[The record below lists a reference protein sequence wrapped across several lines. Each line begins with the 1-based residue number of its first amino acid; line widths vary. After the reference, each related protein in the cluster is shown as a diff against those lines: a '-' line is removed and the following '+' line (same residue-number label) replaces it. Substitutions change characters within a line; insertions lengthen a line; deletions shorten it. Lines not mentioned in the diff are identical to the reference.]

1 MSFDFDNY
9 CQENSDFN
17 DAMNG
22 MYKEETSS
30 IFEEI
35 NKDME
40 EFFNH
45 IDGIIHKDP
54 EEVDVITD
62 HLPEP
67 KCGMDELVEKFE
79 ALDYLVGSDAEEEAE
94 YWESKAEVHFGI

>member
-9 CQENSDFN
+9 CEENSDFN

-35 NKDME
+35 NNDME
-40 EFFNH
+40 EFFDH

-54 EEVDVITD
+54 DEVDVITD

-67 KCGMDELVEKFE
+67 KCGMDELVES
-79 ALDYLVGSDAEEEAE
+79 LSDKEAE
-94 YWESKAEVHFGI
+94 YWEMKAEVHFGL